1 MSLMDLIRRVAH
13 VFHTHAPPPPAEIR
27 QAVADRLAATRADQV
42 IRQERLRSAT
52 HEALN
57 EATIARGLAQMEV
70 LAHTKATRLRLGL
83 PDPPDE
89 EDA

>member
-1 MSLMDLIRRVAH
+1 MDLVRRIFRAEQSADPIIK
-13 VFHTHAPPPPAEIR
+13 APPLIR
-27 QAVADRLAATRADQV
+27 QAVADRLAATRADQKV
-42 IRQERLRSAT
+42 RQDRLRAAQ

-83 PDPPDE
+83 PDPPDQ

>member
-1 MSLMDLIRRVAH
+1 MFHAH
-13 VFHTHAPPPPAEIR
+13 APPPAEIR
-27 QAVADRLAATRADQV
+27 PVVAERLAATRADQE

-52 HEALN
+52 HDVRT